1 MATKKQ
7 SSSYPLPGV
16 SLPNVNYGAYSQP
29 RRGRSVAPADA
40 MVDVLQGGQALAQRQ
55 EELRKQEEER
65 KAREAQQVID
75 RMQQVQTN
83 ADLWNLEQMSNLTT
97 MPQTSAIQDQLQ
109 NTLSKRLDIAT
120 QAQVYLKTQFGDK
133 EKRKSAQ
140 KAINDYYDLLTLTKT
155 TVSNFGAL
163 GSYWKD
169 KAPTIGSAITIIGN
183 DENEIANNQ
192 YFVNALGGVYDDA
205 KFEMMYDQATND
217 ILIKVSG
224 YEHELVDGKMTQ
236 GNYREKIMSARAFNQ
251 RTGEGKDFGFV
262 SNVPQVVNETIKKLY
277 PSTKTPEGDGLGI
290 LNDKGVLADK
300 YWSGES
306 VSTTNLNDGY
316 VSTAVV
322 KNLNIDLLRKDM
334 IGLLKQ
340 KIGGVVATGPQ
351 QLANFW
357 NIDLKNLNKGFE
369 NSYQNLLPDDAT
381 MEEALF
387 QSVLKSLTDYDGI
400 NTDENGNITM
410 QTNRSITKPSTGT
423 PPDRPLDYRVNTIQ
437 NVVVLNDNPAL
448 VAIADTMK
456 KLANKDLYS
465 KEDIY
470 DIWLNGPPP
479 SDAPESIL
487 TNADYLEKLKKD
499 PRTEFNRQISSQKGE
514 LFEVKN
520 GRVNS
525 VGDYDFSSAED
536 RLNYVLNNISSAERK
551 KMENLSSLRAFA
563 WATDWKKENPRILPD
578 EGVERTKDN
587 SETMEEWLARMKAA
601 YKKKFKKNYPSN

>member
-1 MATKKQ
+1 MATKRQ

-29 RRGRSVAPADA
+29 RSGQTSAPASA

-65 KAREAQQVID
+65 KAREEQQIIN

-155 TVSNFGAL
+155 TVTNFGAL

-205 KFEMMYDQATND
+205 QFEMMYDQATND

-236 GNYREKIMSARAFNQ
+236 GAYREKIMSARAFNQ

-262 SNVPQVVNETIKKLY
+262 SN
-277 PSTKTPEGDGLGI
+277 
-290 LNDKGVLADK
+290 
-300 YWSGES
+300 
-306 VSTTNLNDGY
+306 
-316 VSTAVV
+316 
-322 KNLNIDLLRKDM
+322 
-334 IGLLKQ
+334 
-340 KIGGVVATGPQ
+340 
-351 QLANFW
+351 
-357 NIDLKNLNKGFE
+357 
-369 NSYQNLLPDDAT
+369 
-381 MEEALF
+381 
-387 QSVLKSLTDYDGI
+387 
-400 NTDENGNITM
+400 
-410 QTNRSITKPSTGT
+410 
-423 PPDRPLDYRVNTIQ
+423 
-437 NVVVLNDNPAL
+437 
-448 VAIADTMK
+448 
-456 KLANKDLYS
+456 
-465 KEDIY
+465 
-470 DIWLNGPPP
+470 
-479 SDAPESIL
+479 
-487 TNADYLEKLKKD
+487 
-499 PRTEFNRQISSQKGE
+499 IS
-514 LFEVKN
+514 
-520 GRVNS
+520 
-525 VGDYDFSSAED
+525 
-536 RLNYVLNNISSAERK
+536 
-551 KMENLSSLRAFA
+551 
-563 WATDWKKENPRILPD
+563 
-578 EGVERTKDN
+578 
-587 SETMEEWLARMKAA
+587 
-601 YKKKFKKNYPSN
+601 

>member
-1 MATKKQ
+1 MATKRQ

-29 RRGRSVAPADA
+29 RSGQTSAPASA

-65 KAREAQQVID
+65 KAREEQQIIN

-155 TVSNFGAL
+155 TVTNFGAL

-205 KFEMMYDQATND
+205 QFEMMYDQATND

-236 GNYREKIMSARAFNQ
+236 GAYREKIMSARAFNQ

-300 YWSGES
+300 YWSGET

-334 IGLLKQ
+334 MGLLKQ

-369 NSYQNLLPDDAT
+369 NSYQNVLPDNAT

-410 QTNRSITKPSTGT
+410 QTNRSITKPSPRT
-423 PPDRPLDYRVNTIQ
+423 PTPKPEEYRVETIQ
-437 NVVVLNDNPAL
+437 DVVVLNGRNPL
-448 VAIADTMK
+448 DMIKSTVK
-456 KLANKDLYS
+456 KMSNRDLYTR
-465 KEDIY
+465 EDVY

-479 SDAPESIL
+479 SDAGKTVTS
-487 TNADYLEKLKKD
+487 NAQYLEALNKD
-499 PRTEFNRQISSQKGE
+499 PMEEFNRQLKSQKGD

-520 GRVNS
+520 GRVTS
-525 VGDYDFSSAED
+525 VGDYDFNSAED
-536 RLNYVLNNISSAERK
+536 RLNYVLNTLSSGERK
-551 KMENLSSLRAFA
+551 LINNQSKLRKLA
-563 WATDWKKENPRILPD
+563 WASDWKKENPRILPD

-587 SETMEEWLARMKAA
+587 SETMEEWLARMKKE
-601 YKKKFKKNYPSN
+601 YKRIHKRNYD

>member
-1 MATKKQ
+1 MATKNQ

-16 SLPNVNYGAYSQP
+16 SLPNVNYGTYSQP

-40 MVDVLQGGQALAQRQ
+40 MVDVLQGGEALAQRQ

-83 ADLWNLEQMSNLTT
+83 ADLWNLEQMSNMTT
-97 MPQTSAIQDQLQ
+97 MPQTSAVQDQLQ

-155 TVSNFGAL
+155 TVTNFGAL

-169 KAPTIGSAITIIGN
+169 KAPTIGSAVTIIGN

-192 YFVNALGGVYDDA
+192 YFVNALGGLYDDA
-205 KFEMMYDQATND
+205 QFEMMYDQATND

-224 YEHELVDGKMTQ
+224 YEHELVDGKMAQ
-236 GNYREKIMSARAFNQ
+236 GDYREKIMSARAFNQ

-300 YWSGES
+300 YWSGET

-316 VSTAVV
+316 ISTAVV
-322 KNLNIDLLRKDM
+322 KNLNIDLLKKD
-334 IGLLKQ
+334 IAGLLKQ

-369 NSYQNLLPDDAT
+369 NSYQNLLPDNAT

-387 QSVLKSLTDYDGI
+387 QNVLKSLTDYDGI

-410 QTNRSITKPSTGT
+410 QTNRSITKPSQGT
-423 PPDRPLDYRVNTIQ
+423 PSPKPEDYRVETISD
-437 NVVVLNDNPAL
+437 VVVLNGRNPL
-448 VAIADTMK
+448 DIIKDTVK
-456 KLANKDLYS
+456 KMSNRDLYTS
-465 KEDIY
+465 DEVY
-470 DIWLNGPPP
+470 DVWLNSKP
-479 SDAPESIL
+479 SDSL
-487 TNADYLEKLKKD
+487 KTNAPTNQDYYNLDDTPD
-499 PRTEFNRQISSQKGE
+499 PRTAFNQMVKGGS

-520 GRVNS
+520 GKVTS
-525 VGDYDFSSAED
+525 VGDYDFDSAQD
-536 RLNYVLNNISSAERK
+536 RFNYVLNTLSSGERK
-551 KMENLSSLRAFA
+551 LINNQSKVRKLA
-563 WATDWKKENPRILPD
+563 WAADWKKEHPRILPA

-587 SETMEEWLARMKAA
+587 SETREEYIARMKKE
-601 YKKKFKKNYPSN
+601 YKRIHKRNYD

>member
-1 MATKKQ
+1 MATKRQ

-16 SLPNVNYGAYSQP
+16 TLPNVNYGSYSQP
-29 RRGRSVAPADA
+29 RRGRSAAPADA

-65 KAREAQQVID
+65 KAREAQQVIN

-155 TVSNFGAL
+155 TVTNFGAL

-183 DENEIANNQ
+183 DQNEIANNQ

-205 KFEMMYDQATND
+205 RFEMMYDQATND

-224 YEHELVDGKMTQ
+224 YEHDLVDGKMVQ
-236 GNYREKIMSARAFNQ
+236 GDYREKIMSARAFNQ

-290 LNDKGVLADK
+290 LNDKGVLSDK
-300 YWSGES
+300 YWSGET
-306 VSTTNLNDGY
+306 VATTNLNDGY
-316 VSTAVV
+316 ISTAVN
-322 KNLNIDLLRKDM
+322 KNLNVELLRKDM
-334 IGLLKQ
+334 IGLLRQ

-369 NSYQNLLPDDAT
+369 NSYQNLLPDNAT

-400 NTDENGNITM
+400 TTDENGNITM
-410 QTNRSITKPSTGT
+410 QTNRSITKPSTSSG
-423 PPDRPLDYRVNTIQ
+423 PEGPLDYRVDTLQ
-437 NVVVLNDNPAL
+437 NAVVLNNNTATS
-448 VAIADTMK
+448 AIADVMK
-456 KLANKDLYS
+456 KLANKDLYNR
-465 KEDIY
+465 EDIY

-479 SDAPESIL
+479 SEAPDSVA
-487 TNADYLEKLKKD
+487 TNADYYTALKKD
-499 PRTEFNRQISSQKGE
+499 PRAEFNRQIKSQKGD
-514 LFEVKN
+514 LFEIKG
-520 GRVNS
+520 GRVMS
-525 VGDYDFSSAED
+525 IGDYNLDSAED
-536 RLNYVLNNISSAERK
+536 RLNYVLNSISAAERK
-551 KMENLSSLRAFA
+551 KMENLSSLRALAFA
-563 WATDWKKENPRILPD
+563 SDWRTANNKKEGESTED
-578 EGVERTKDN
+578 Y
-587 SETMEEWLARMKAA
+587 LARMKAD
-601 YKKKFKKNYPSN
+601 YKKRFKRNYPSN

>member
-1 MATKKQ
+1 MATKRQ

-29 RRGRSVAPADA
+29 RSGQTSAPASA

-65 KAREAQQVID
+65 KAREEQQIID

-155 TVSNFGAL
+155 TVTNFGAL

-205 KFEMMYDQATND
+205 QFEMMYDQATND

-236 GNYREKIMSARAFNQ
+236 GAYREKIMSARAFNQ

-334 IGLLKQ
+334 MGLLKQ

-369 NSYQNLLPDDAT
+369 NSYQNVLPDNAT

-410 QTNRSITKPSTGT
+410 QTNRSITKPSPRT
-423 PPDRPLDYRVNTIQ
+423 PTPKPEDYRVETIQ
-437 NVVVLNDNPAL
+437 DVVVLNGRNPL
-448 VAIADTMK
+448 DIIKSTVK
-456 KLANKDLYS
+456 KMSNRDLYT
-465 KEDIY
+465 KEEVY
-470 DIWLNGPPP
+470 DIWLKAEP
-479 SDAPESIL
+479 SDGLNTSAPSNKEYYEQDD
-487 TNADYLEKLKKD
+487 TPDA
-499 PRTEFNRQISSQKGE
+499 RTAFNEQTKNGV

-520 GRVNS
+520 GRAIS
-525 VGDYDFSSAED
+525 VGDYDFNSAED
-536 RLNYVLNNISSAERK
+536 RFNYVLNTLSSGERK
-551 KMENLSSLRAFA
+551 LINNQSKVRKLA
-563 WATDWKKENPRILPD
+563 WASDWRAGNPKKED
-578 EGVERTKDN
+578 ESMDDYI
-587 SETMEEWLARMKAA
+587 ARMKKE
-601 YKKKFKKNYPSN
+601 YKRIHKRNYD